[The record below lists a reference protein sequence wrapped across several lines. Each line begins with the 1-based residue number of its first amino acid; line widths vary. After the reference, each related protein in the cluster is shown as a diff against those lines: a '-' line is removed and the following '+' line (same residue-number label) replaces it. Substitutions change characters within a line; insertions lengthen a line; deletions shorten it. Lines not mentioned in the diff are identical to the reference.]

1 MKKLLLVAVAFMI
14 HISGIWAQKT
24 EYKIV
29 TSIESIVPMGIGR
42 SRIIENDEPRDYT
55 AFTSTRTSEG
65 KEKTKMKRSDA
76 RIDNMRESTLLNFY
90 SAVGIN
96 FSNVASNDAILTS
109 MLNAYAQD
117 GWELAFVTSGVE
129 SDAGSNDGN
138 GIFVTRYVFKKTVN

>member
-1 MKKLLLVAVAFMI
+1 MIMKKFLLLVVMLI
-14 HISGIWAQKT
+14 TTETWSQKF

-55 AFTSTRTSEG
+55 AFTSTRTAEG
-65 KEKTKMKRSDA
+65 TEKTRMKRSDA

-109 MLNAYAQD
+109 MLNAYAND

-138 GIFVTRYVFKKTVN
+138 GIFVTRYVFKKIKN

>member
-1 MKKLLLVAVAFMI
+1 MKKLLLIIIVILI
-14 HISGIWAQKT
+14 HTTETWAQKY

-29 TSIESIVPMGIGR
+29 TSIESIVPMGLGR

-55 AFTSTRTSEG
+55 AFTSTRTAEG
-65 KEKTKMKRSDA
+65 TEKTRMKRSDA

-109 MLNAYAQD
+109 MLNAYAKE
-117 GWELAFVTSGVE
+117 GWELAFVSSGVE

-138 GIFVTRYVFKKTVN
+138 GIFVTRYVFKKIMN